1 MFHWSPT
8 SSSVQTWTPE
18 EGWNRT
24 WTEKDKIQCT
34 RLYFFF
40 HHTKH
45 YSSDAASIMAHMM
58 VYKEKCHGLQYSE
71 EQERELMKALQLPS
85 GTTRSVAT

>member
-1 MFHWSPT
+1 MLYWSPIQ
-8 SSSVQTWTPE
+8 SSVQEWTPE

-34 RLYFFF
+34 QLYFFF
-40 HHTKH
+40 HHSKK
-45 YSSDAASIMAHMM
+45 YSSEVASMMAHMM

-71 EQERELMKALQLPS
+71 EQEKELTRALKMQIIH
-85 GTTRSVAT
+85 

>member
-1 MFHWSPT
+1 MIVRHMFHWSPT
-8 SSSVQTWTPE
+8 SSSIQTWMPE

-40 HHTKH
+40 HDVKQ
-45 YSSDAASIMAHMM
+45 YSSEAASIMAHMM

-71 EQERELMKALQLPS
+71 EQESELAKALLI
-85 GTTRSVAT
+85 R

>member
-1 MFHWSPT
+1 MFIWSPT
-8 SSSVQTWTPE
+8 SSSVQEWEPE

-40 HHTKH
+40 HTTKCL
-45 YSSDAASIMAHMM
+45 SAEVASIMAHMM
-58 VYKEKCHGLQYSE
+58 VYKEKCHGLRYSE
-71 EQERELMKALQLPS
+71 EQEAELARALQLS
-85 GTTRSVAT
+85 SVTTHSALT

>member
-8 SSSVQTWTPE
+8 STTVQTWMPE

-40 HHTKH
+40 HDVKQ
-45 YSSDAASIMAHMM
+45 YSEEAASIMAHMM
-58 VYKEKCHGLQYSE
+58 VYKEKYHGLQYSE
-71 EQERELMKALQLPS
+71 EQECELARALQR
-85 GTTRSVAT
+85 TVAH

>member
-1 MFHWSPT
+1 MFDWSPIQ
-8 SSSVQTWTPE
+8 SSVQEWMPE

-40 HHTKH
+40 HRSKK
-45 YSSDAASIMAHMM
+45 YSSDVANIMAHMM

-71 EQERELMKALQLPS
+71 EQESELARALHMP
-85 GTTRSVAT
+85 TIH

>member
-1 MFHWSPT
+1 MMIVKRMFHWSPT
-8 SSSVQTWTPE
+8 KTSVQTWVPE

-40 HHTKH
+40 HDVKQ
-45 YSSDAASIMAHMM
+45 YSSDVASIMAHMM

-71 EQERELMKALQLPS
+71 EQERELIKALQ
-85 GTTRSVAT
+85 RVAH

>member
-1 MFHWSPT
+1 MFHWSLICT
-8 SSSVQTWTPE
+8 TVQTWMPE

-40 HHTKH
+40 HNEKK
-45 YSSDAASIMAHMM
+45 YSSEAASIMAHMM
-58 VYKEKCHGLQYSE
+58 VYKEKCYGLQYSDQ
-71 EQERELMKALQLPS
+71 QERELARALQLPAV
-85 GTTRSVAT
+85 TIH

>member
-1 MFHWSPT
+1 MFYWSPMI
-8 SSSVQTWTPE
+8 SSVQEWEPE

-40 HHTKH
+40 HKMKQ
-45 YSSDAASIMAHMM
+45 YSQVAASIMAQMM
-58 VYKEKCHGLQYSE
+58 VYKEKCHGLRYSD
-71 EQERELMKALQLPS
+71 EQEAELQKALQLEITHS
-85 GTTRSVAT
+85 A

>member
-8 SSSVQTWTPE
+8 STSIQTWMPE
-18 EGWNRT
+18 EGWNQA

-40 HHTKH
+40 HSKK
-45 YSSDAASIMAHMM
+45 YSSEVASIMAHMM

-71 EQERELMKALQLPS
+71 EQESELARALHH
-85 GTTRSVAT
+85 TMNAH

>member
-1 MFHWSPT
+1 MFTWSPT
-8 SSSVQTWTPE
+8 STTIHEWTPE

-40 HHTKH
+40 HTVKQ
-45 YSSDAASIMAHMM
+45 YSESVASTMAHMM
-58 VYKEKCHGLQYSE
+58 VYKEKCHGLYYSE
-71 EQERELMKALQLPS
+71 EQELQLQKALQLPTIHS
-85 GTTRSVAT
+85 ATA